1 MEEAE
6 DPFEKL
12 DLRVAQVLDV
22 KDHPQANK
30 LYLLHLDLGA
40 LGKRVIVAGMKPYY
54 TKEELKGK
62 KIVVVSN
69 LKPATI
75 RGVKSNG
82 MLLAAEDGGVCSL
95 LDPGDATPGSEVFA
109 EGIAHQPAG
118 IVEFEEFKKV
128 PLQIGDKNRATYGNR
143 ALQTEKGIIIADKSM
158 KKGTKIL

>member
-1 MEEAE
+1 MAEE

-12 DLRVAQVLDV
+12 DLRVAQILDV
-22 KDHPQANK
+22 KEHPQADK

-54 TKEELKGK
+54 TKEELKDK
-62 KIVVVSN
+62 KIVVISN

-82 MLLAAEDGGVCSL
+82 MLLAAEEGSVCSL
-95 LDPGDATPGSEVFA
+95 LDPGDVKPGTEVFA
-109 EGIAHQPAG
+109 EGVAPHPAG
-118 IVEFEEFKKV
+118 VVEFEEFKKI
-128 PLQIGDKNRATYGNR
+128 PLRIGEKNQATYGDKVLR
-143 ALQTEKGIIIADKSM
+143 TEKGVLISDKSM